1 LPVDV
6 CLYNEA
12 AGKNPLPT
20 ISNPYDAAMPAR
32 HPDKIPNLL
41 FADSSGQ
48 IKDFP
53 DLQMAGRS
61 GRNFSRPETA
71 ELIPLPEGSDI
82 FVLPGRLPVGIDP
95 GSGEP
100 MLLAENPEDP
110 AEGLQAVAAFMPPA
124 HTAIHW
130 AAFQKSDSGLP
141 HLPLFAY
148 TAVGWLDG
156 RFWVSAFRS
165 DPDLRQETGRFR
177 PEKLQ
182 HRTEQLLQANPRN
195 RLIQHLGKCCLTY
208 RCPAAINYFLQKHEA
223 PLPCSPVCNARC
235 LGCISLQPSG
245 CCPST
250 QERIKF
256 VPDPAEIAEVAVP
269 HLERVNKG
277 VVSFGQGCEGEP
289 LLQADTLEKAIR
301 LIRARTNRGTINLN
315 SNASLP
321 GAVARLASAGLDSLR
336 VSMNSAQDLY
346 HQRYYRPQGFDFE
359 DVRQSIRAMKQMD
372 RFVSLNY
379 FILPGVSDDP
389 QEFAALSELI
399 AETGPDFIQLRNLNM
414 DPDWYLD
421 GIGFTE
427 SGPAPGI
434 PAWLRALKKRFPGL
448 GFGYFNPPLR
458 P

>member
-1 LPVDV
+1 
-6 CLYNEA
+6 
-12 AGKNPLPT
+12 
-20 ISNPYDAAMPAR
+20 MPPR
-32 HPDKIPNLL
+32 HPDRIPGLL
-41 FADSSGQ
+41 FADSSGR

-61 GRNFSRPETA
+61 GRNFLRPQPA
-71 ELIPLPEGSDI
+71 DLIPLPEGSDI

-95 GSGEP
+95 ASGEP

-110 AEGLQAVAAFMPPA
+110 AEGIQAVAAFMAPA

-130 AAFQKSDSGLP
+130 AAFRKSDPGLA

-156 RFWVSAFRS
+156 RFWVSGFRS
-165 DPDLRQETGRFR
+165 DPDRRQEANRFR
-177 PEKLQ
+177 PGKLQ
-182 HRTEQLLQANPRN
+182 RRTEQWLQANPRN

-223 PLPCSPVCNARC
+223 PLPSSPVCNARC

-256 VPDPAEIAEVAVP
+256 VPSPAELAEVAIP
-269 HLERVNKG
+269 HLEKVDNG

-301 LIRARTNRGTINLN
+301 LIRARTGRGTINLN
-315 SNASLP
+315 SNAGLP
-321 GAVARLASAGLDSLR
+321 EAVARLAHAGLDSLR

-346 HQRYYRPQGFDFE
+346 HQRYYRPQGFSFE
-359 DVRQSIRAMKQMD
+359 DVRQSIRTMKQQG

-389 QEFAALSELI
+389 GEFAALCELI
-399 AETGPDFIQLRNLNM
+399 SETGPDFIQLRNLNM
-414 DPDWYLD
+414 DPDWYLE
-421 GIGFTE
+421 GIGFAE
-427 SGPAPGI
+427 SGPALGVT
-434 PAWLRALKKRFPGL
+434 AWLAALKKRFPAL
-448 GFGYFNPPLR
+448 GFGYFNPPLDRGR
-458 P
+458 PASP